1 METFCRLVERDV
13 EQLFSNP
20 HPHNGMNNLTLSE
33 RQALDKLCK
42 DKNIVVK
49 PADKGGGLVIMPKT
63 LYDQEVLRQLQDLS
77 YYRALPTD
85 PTSRFQKEIELFLQQ
100 AHSSYL

>member
-1 METFCRLVERDV
+1 
-13 EQLFSNP
+13 
-20 HPHNGMNNLTLSE
+20 MNNLTLSE

-100 AHSSYL
+100 AHSSSLISE